1 MNGLAIGG
9 GRTHSNFDVHDSCDG
24 EDLYPVLR
32 DELIPQFYQRDR
44 DGWPRAWIKPMKR
57 AIRTLGW
64 RINADRMVM
73 DYTQKCSLPAAGGT

>member
-1 MNGLAIGG
+1 MNGLAMGG

-32 DELIPQFYQRDR
+32 EELIPQFYQRDR

-64 RINADRMVM
+64 RINADRMVI
-73 DYTQKCSLPAAGGT
+73 DCTQKCSLPAAGGT